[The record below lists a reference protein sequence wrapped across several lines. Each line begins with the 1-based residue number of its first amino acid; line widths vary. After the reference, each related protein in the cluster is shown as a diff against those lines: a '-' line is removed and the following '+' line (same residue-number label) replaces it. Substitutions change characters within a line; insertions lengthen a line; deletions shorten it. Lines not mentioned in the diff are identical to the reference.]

1 MDFSNLKSFMD
12 DMAQNHSPG
21 NAVAVYLNGR
31 LVFQYACGYSD
42 QEKQTPLSGEELFN
56 IYSCSKIATAVAG
69 LQLLEQ
75 GEIKLDD
82 PLYAYIPEFSEMY
95 IKGKDGTLTKASKPI
110 TVENLF
116 CMSSGFSYDLK
127 AEGFRRAREVTDGSM
142 DTLETIRCVAGD
154 PLCFEPGSHWQ
165 YSISHDVLAALIS
178 AVTGMKFRDYMKK
191 HVFEPLDMG
200 DTCYHHTD
208 KTLSRTA
215 TQYTYVVGGKENI
228 DPVDG
233 QKRMATG
240 TGVFKVSD
248 KTNSAFTLGPEY
260 DSGGAGIITT
270 VSDYAKLMAALA
282 NFGTGINGA
291 RILTPAGVDLLRKNR
306 LNGQLVSDWDADWPY
321 LRGYGYGLGV
331 CTQMDPIRS
340 GIASNLGE
348 FGWGGAAGATAF
360 ADPEISLGVFYA
372 QHVLNPREEYYQPR
386 LKNAVYS
393 CLH

>member
-1 MDFSNLKSFMD
+1 MD

-21 NAVAVYLNGR
+21 NAAAVYLNGS
-31 LVFQYACGYSD
+31 LVFRYACGYSD
-42 QEKQTPLSGEELFN
+42 LDAKTPLLGDELFN

-69 LQLLEQ
+69 VQLLEQ
-75 GEIKLDD
+75 GIIRLND

-95 IKGKDGTLTKASKPI
+95 IKDKDGRLIRTEKPI

-116 CMSSGFSYDLK
+116 CMSSGFSYDLT
-127 AEGFRRAREVTDGSM
+127 AEGFQRARKITGGSM
-142 DTLETIRCVAGD
+142 DTLQTIRCVAKD
-154 PLCFEPGSHWQ
+154 PLCFEPGSRWQ
-165 YSISHDVLAALIS
+165 YSISHDVLAALVS

-191 HVFEPLDMG
+191 HIFEPLEMA
-200 DTCYHHTD
+200 DTHYHHTSE
-208 KTLSRTA
+208 TLKRTA
-215 TQYTYVVGGKENI
+215 TQYTYVVGGRENI
-228 DPVDG
+228 DAVEG

-240 TGVFKVSD
+240 SGVFKMSD
-248 KTNSAFTLGPEY
+248 KTNSAFILGPEY

-291 RILTPAGVDLLRKNR
+291 RILTPAGVDALRHNR
-306 LNGQLVSDWDADWPY
+306 LNGQLINDWDADWPY

-331 CTQMDPIRS
+331 CTQINPLRS
-340 GIASNLGE
+340 GIASNVGE

-360 ADPEISLGVFYA
+360 ADPKINLGVFYV
-372 QHVLNPREEYYQPR
+372 QHTLNPREEYYQPR